1 MAATESV
8 FKKNRTLI
16 LFLIGLVIVFGL
28 LYTLRS
34 AILPFLIGLV
44 IVYLL
49 LPPITRAEKKLP
61 YKGRGLRAKRVFL
74 ILLTFV
80 VVLALVGLFFFYT
93 ITAAADSFATLLSNA
108 PEYISKGLSTAQDWF
123 ESFRQNLSLA
133 QQQQVD
139 EYISKIGTTLGTWV
153 QNAFVSGLTF
163 IPSTFSMI
171 LGFCALP
178 IFLFYILKDSKK
190 LGEGFYSFFSPG
202 VALHIRSILSIM
214 DNVLGRYIRAQLLL
228 GLVVATLVFTGLTI
242 LGIKLAPA
250 LAIIAGVTELIPT
263 VGPWI
268 GGAVGVI
275 VTLAVAP
282 DKVLWVVVVYLSVQM
297 LENMLLVPRIQGGL
311 LRINPGI
318 LIFLLVLGSY
328 LAGIWGMLLVAPLTA
343 TIVEIYKYVRQNIS
357 AEESQQLPQ
366 Q

>member
-1 MAATESV
+1 
-8 FKKNRTLI
+8 
-16 LFLIGLVIVFGL
+16 
-28 LYTLRS
+28 
-34 AILPFLIGLV
+34 
-44 IVYLL
+44 
-49 LPPITRAEKKLP
+49 
-61 YKGRGLRAKRVFL
+61 
-74 ILLTFV
+74 
-80 VVLALVGLFFFYT
+80 
-93 ITAAADSFATLLSNA
+93 
-108 PEYISKGLSTAQDWF
+108 
-123 ESFRQNLSLA
+123 
-133 QQQQVD
+133 
-139 EYISKIGTTLGTWV
+139 
-153 QNAFVSGLTF
+153 
-163 IPSTFSMI
+163 
-171 LGFCALP
+171 
-178 IFLFYILKDSKK
+178 
-190 LGEGFYSFFSPG
+190 
-202 VALHIRSILSIM
+202 M

-282 DKVLWVVVVYLSVQM
+282 DKVFWVVVVYLSVQM

-318 LIFLLVLGSY
+318 LIFLLVLGAY

-343 TIVEIYKYVRQNIS
+343 TIVEIYKYVRQNIKV
-357 AEESQQLPQ
+357 EEGQPFPQ